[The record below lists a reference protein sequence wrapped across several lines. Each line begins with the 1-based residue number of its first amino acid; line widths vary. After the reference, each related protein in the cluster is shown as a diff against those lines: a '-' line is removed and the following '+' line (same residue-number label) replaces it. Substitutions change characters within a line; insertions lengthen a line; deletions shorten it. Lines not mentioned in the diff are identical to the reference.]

1 MQVARTFF
9 VALLLLCVSSK
20 ASADESSSTKIAA
33 LAQFLDPATP
43 VAQRQEFFAAWHQQ
57 AIDGDVDAQ
66 YIVGSLYRIGD
77 SNKPAA
83 VALDTDKARR
93 YLSTAAANGRVIAMA
108 KMAELE
114 LTENRP
120 LDAMVWAQL
129 FGYYRGWVG
138 RAKPG
143 ESEIYFDR
151 EYATHGKPVPTIYFE
166 DLLMRAQ
173 RALVNVPAQEVLQ
186 HVNDFV
192 AAHDADI
199 RAHLMRHGLSKAA
212 QGETIDIV
220 NEDAFRKVGV
230 HPSDSMSEWVI
241 AFSPDGSV
249 REARLFDAIPDY
261 EKARGHHRIVDQ
273 LRATAVDAKHPPRYL
288 LRTNEWRRGLRMGE
302 SR

>member
-1 MQVARTFF
+1 MEFARKII
-9 VALLLLCVSSK
+9 VALLLACVSLMVN
-20 ASADESSSTKIAA
+20 ADELPSSKIAN

-43 VAQRQEFFAAWHQQ
+43 LAQRQELFSVWHKQ
-57 AIDGDVDAQ
+57 AVDGDIDAQ

-77 SNKPAA
+77 SNKPAVVA
-83 VALDTDKARR
+83 VDADKARR
-93 YLSTAAANGRVIAMA
+93 YLSTAAANGRIIAMA

-166 DLLMRAQ
+166 DLLIRAQ

-192 AAHDADI
+192 TAHDADI

-212 QGETIDIV
+212 QGEAVDVV
-220 NEDAFRKVGV
+220 NEEAFRKVGV
-230 HPSDSMSEWVI
+230 HPADSMSEWVI
-241 AFSPDGSV
+241 EFAPDGSV
-249 REARLFDAIPDY
+249 REAHLFDAIPDF
-261 EKARGHHRIVDQ
+261 EKARGHHRIVNQ
-273 LRATAVDAKHPPRYL
+273 LRTTAVDATHPPRYL
-288 LRTNEWRRGLRMGE
+288 LRTNEWHRGLRLGE